1 MSITIGM
8 IDSRVRKLAEDLAGE
23 FELRLKIPAA
33 GNSEVETKRRSTAF
47 VYLCVKTV
55 LDLADE
61 EALDCLTEG
70 GNDFGVDAIHVGD
83 EEDGE
88 FVVTLFQGKY
98 AHKMEKAGKSNFE
111 QGAVEKAIQAIR
123 YLFDPDAIITT
134 NPNLTKRLEEIRSLV
149 RDGHIP
155 RVNFVLCNNG
165 LRWNDV
171 TQKIIDCA
179 AFPGDQV
186 AWQYINHDEIVHL
199 LQAAKPVNDILRLTG
214 KATVEDF
221 DYSRVLVGK
230 IPVQEVA
237 ALFNRHGDLLLE
249 RNVRRFLGMQAN
261 RVNQGISETLKT
273 EAERGN
279 FYFYNNGLTFLCQKF
294 TYNALQN
301 DNYQV
306 HVEGLQVINGG
317 QTCKTIQSTLAQ
329 LAGAQPGMEKA
340 FVLVR
345 LYQLP
350 SDSNDLVRSI
360 TYATNS
366 QNPVDLRDL
375 RSNDPRQ
382 KSLEAAIRDLGF
394 AYHRYRSDSSLKPT
408 DISSATAAEAV
419 LSVWRNC
426 PHKGKFHGREHFG
439 KLYDVIFRDDLNAAQ
454 VVIATLLFR
463 SAENKRRRPP
473 AGSPDFIA
481 YASCFL
487 AMLMGRYLLSDL
499 GIELPQLDHRK
510 FAEAK
515 GKLEENEDAYHE
527 RAIQA
532 IDAALTRLYA
542 EQVSLQRLAATF
554 RRGDLIELLAEAPAP
569 VQA

>member
-1 MSITIGM
+1 MSINIGI
-8 IDSRVRKLAEDLAGE
+8 IDARVRKLAEVLAGE

-70 GNDFGVDAIHVGD
+70 GNDFGVDAIHIGD

-98 AHKMEKAGKSNFE
+98 THKMEKAGKSNFE

-123 YLFDPDAIITT
+123 YLFDPNAVITT

-155 RVNFVLCNNG
+155 RVNFVLCSNG
-165 LRWNDV
+165 LRWNDA
-171 TQKIIDCA
+171 TQQIIDCA
-179 AFPGDQV
+179 AFPRDQV

-199 LQAAKPVNDILRLTG
+199 LQASKPVNDVLRLTG

-230 IPVQEVA
+230 IPVQEIA

-261 RVNQGISETLKT
+261 RVNEGIAQTLNT
-273 EAERGN
+273 ESERGN

-317 QTCKTIQSTLAQ
+317 QTCKTIQSTLAL
-329 LAGAQPGMEKA
+329 LAGAQPGLEKA

-375 RSNDPRQ
+375 RSNDFRQ
-382 KSLEAAIRDLGF
+382 KSLETAIRDLGF
-394 AYHRYRSDSSLKPT
+394 AYHRYRSDSSLKST

-419 LSVWRNC
+419 LSVWRGR
-426 PHKGKFHGREHFG
+426 PHQGKFHGREHFG
-439 KLYDVIFRDDLNAAQ
+439 KLYDVIFTDDLNAAQ

-473 AGSPDFIA
+473 EGSPDFIA

-499 GIELPQLDHRK
+499 GITLAELDHRK

-515 GKLEENEDAYHE
+515 AMLEENEDAYHQ
-527 RAIQA
+527 RAVEA
-532 IDAALTRLYA
+532 IHAALARLYA
-542 EQVSLQRLAATF
+542 DRVSLQRLAATF
-554 RRGDLIELLAEAPAP
+554 RRGDLIELLAETPAHE
-569 VQA
+569 

>member
-1 MSITIGM
+1 MSINIGI
-8 IDSRVRKLAEDLAGE
+8 IDSRVRKLAEELAGE
-23 FELRLKIPAA
+23 FEAHLKIPAT
-33 GNSEVETKRRSTAF
+33 GNDEVEIKRRSTAF

-55 LDLADE
+55 LDLSDE

-70 GNDFGVDAIHVGD
+70 GNDFGVDAIHIGD
-83 EEDGE
+83 VEDGE

-111 QGAVEKAIQAIR
+111 QGSVEKAIQAIR
-123 YLFDPDAIITT
+123 YLFDPDATITT
-134 NPNLTKRLEEIRSLV
+134 NNNLTKQLEEIRSFV

-165 LRWNDV
+165 LKWNDIS
-171 TQKIIDCA
+171 QQLIDRA

-186 AWQYINHDEIVHL
+186 AWQYINHDEIVRL
-199 LQAAKPVNDILRLTG
+199 MQATKPVNDVLRLTG
-214 KATVEDF
+214 KAIVEDF

-237 ALFNRHGDLLLE
+237 ALFTRHGDLLLE
-249 RNVRRFLGMQAN
+249 RNVRRFLGMQGN
-261 RVNQGISETLKT
+261 RVNQAIAETLTT

-294 TYNALQN
+294 TYNALQA

-329 LAGAQPGMEKA
+329 LAGAQPGLEKA

-382 KSLEAAIRDLGF
+382 KSLEAGIRDLGF
-394 AYHRYRSDSSLKPT
+394 VYHRYRSESSIKT
-408 DISSATAAEAV
+408 SDISSTTAAEAV
-419 LSVWRNC
+419 LSVWRDR
-426 PHKGKFHGREHFG
+426 PHQAKFHGREHFG
-439 KLYDVIFRDDLNAAQ
+439 KLYDVIFTDDLNAAQ

-463 SAENKRRRPP
+463 IAENKRRRPP
-473 AGSPDFIA
+473 AGAPDFLA

-499 GIELPQLDHRK
+499 GITLAQLDHRK

-515 GKLEENEDAYHE
+515 NKLEENEDAYHQ
-527 RAIQA
+527 RAVEA
-532 IDAALTRLYA
+532 IDAALSRLYA
-542 EQVSLQRLAATF
+542 DQVSLQRLAATF
-554 RRGDLIELLAEAPAP
+554 RRGDLIELLAEPPASE
-569 VQA
+569 